1 MLPLN
6 VPRASRPCPPL
17 LEGVC
22 RGRACV
28 LAIVLLSCG
37 FACAGETPV
46 PSPSPLP
53 KGERVGVRG
62 PAAEDEAAILRKIQ
76 ERGPRDAAIEKAVAF
91 LVAQQQKDGSFGDKH
106 KNAMTGLCVMALLAA
121 GHTPDNPPHG
131 PALRNAL
138 NYVLSQMRSDGYLGH
153 SDNSRMYGHGICT
166 LMLTE
171 AAGMTR
177 EETLEKRLI
186 EACSR
191 AVELILKA
199 QAIRKAPQHQGG
211 WRYEPASTD
220 SDLSLTG
227 WQTMSL
233 RSAKNIGLDVPATAI
248 QAAVNFI
255 KGMARDGE
263 FSYEGA
269 DPKPSLRGVGLLA
282 LPVCG
287 VYDAPELAKAT
298 ARMLKDPP
306 QWQGPWFYYRT
317 YYAATGMYQMG
328 DEAWNR
334 FYPMLDDLFLK
345 HQKSDGSWPEP
356 PGNNEWDAGGA
367 VYATSMAVLALA
379 VHYHLLP
386 IYQR

>member
-1 MLPLN
+1 VFIYGFLF
-6 VPRASRPCPPL
+6 VVAS
-17 LEGVC
+17 G
-22 RGRACV
+22 
-28 LAIVLLSCG
+28 IVV
-37 FACAGETPV
+37 AGEGA
-46 PSPSPLP
+46 P
-53 KGERVGVRG
+53 KKSSTTLT
-62 PAAEDEAAILRKIQ
+62 AEDEAAVLHKIQ
-76 ERGPRDAAIEKAVAF
+76 EHGPRDVAIEKAVAF
-91 LVAQQQKDGSFGDKH
+91 LATKQNKDGSFGEQH
-106 KNAMTGLCVMALLAA
+106 KNAVTGLAVMALMAA
-121 GHTPDNPPHG
+121 GHTPDQPPHG
-131 PALRNAL
+131 PAIRNAL
-138 NYVLSQMRSDGYLGH
+138 NYVLSQMRNDGYLGQ

-177 EETLEKRLI
+177 DEMLEKRLL
-186 EACSR
+186 EGCRR

-199 QAIRKAPQHQGG
+199 QAIKKAPHHQGG
-211 WRYEPASTD
+211 WRYEPNSGD

-233 RSAKNIGLDVPATAI
+233 RSAKNIGIEVPGSAI
-248 QAAVNFI
+248 QAAINYI

-263 FSYEGA
+263 FSYEGGGGQ
-269 DPKPSLRGVGLLA
+269 PTLRGIGLLA

-287 VYDAPELAKAT
+287 VYDSPELAKAT

-306 QWQGPWFYYRT
+306 KWQGPWFYYRT

-334 FYPMLDDLFLK
+334 FYPMLDDALLK
-345 HQKSDGSWPEP
+345 NQKADGSWPDP
-356 PGNNEWDAGGA
+356 PGNNEADAGGA
-367 VYATSMAVLALA
+367 VYSTSMAVLALA